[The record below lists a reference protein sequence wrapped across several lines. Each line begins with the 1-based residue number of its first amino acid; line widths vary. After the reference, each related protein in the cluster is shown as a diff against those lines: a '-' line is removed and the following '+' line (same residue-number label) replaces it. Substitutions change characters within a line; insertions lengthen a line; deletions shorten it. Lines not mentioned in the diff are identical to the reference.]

1 MTKTRRKGVA
11 ARKHSKREEKRNKR
25 EKESIKT
32 CIVFSNFKVEL
43 QR

>member
-1 MTKTRRKGVA
+1 MTKTGRKRVA
-11 ARKHSKREEKRNKR
+11 ARKQSKKEKRKEI

-32 CIVFSNFKVEL
+32 CIVFSNFKVEM